1 MPEHL
6 RIPDIFSKDDDKSVG
21 SKTVRISKSKSKDKK
36 SKLSL
41 ASINT
46 KKTLQPRQ

>member
-1 MPEHL
+1 MSS
-6 RIPDIFSKDDDKSVG
+6 R
-21 SKTVRISKSKSKDKK
+21 TVRISKSKSKSKDKK

-46 KKTLQPRQ
+46 KKTLQHR